1 MYLSSF
7 LLFLVF
13 MYYVFVVSDGTG
25 RTAEQ
30 ALNAAFTQFEDT
42 QLEIVVKPGVQ
53 TKLQVLEVVQEA
65 LQKKAFIVHTLVSDE
80 MRSIMVNTA
89 RKLNVETI
97 DLMGPLLLRLSH
109 QLANAP
115 SEKPGLFHEVNKDY
129 FRRIEAMEYTF
140 RHDDG
145 QREHELDKADLIIL
159 GVSRTFKT
167 PLSIYLA
174 IKGWLVANVPIV
186 LNVEPPEILNKID
199 PKKIFGL
206 TTYPSRLVQLRQSR
220 HEHLGGIT
228 GKYATHEYV
237 TKELRYAHNIYQQHP
252 QWAVINVT
260 SKPIE
265 EIASE
270 ILAVY
275 NRP

>member
-1 MYLSSF
+1 
-7 LLFLVF
+7 
-13 MYYVFVVSDGTG
+13 MYYVIVVSDGTG

-30 ALNAAFTQFEDT
+30 ALNAAITQFQDT
-42 QLEIVVKPGVQ
+42 QLEVIVKPGIRS
-53 TKLQVLEVVQEA
+53 KLQVLEIVQEA
-65 LQKKAFIVHTLVSDE
+65 LEKKAFIVHTLVSNE
-80 MRSIMVNTA
+80 IRSQMLLTA

-129 FRRIEAMEYTF
+129 FRRIEAMEYAF

-145 QREHELDKADLIIL
+145 QRTNELDKADLIIL

-167 PLSIYLA
+167 PLCIYLA

-186 LNVEPPEILNKID
+186 LNTEPPEVLNLID

-206 TTYPSRLVQLRQSR
+206 TTYPSRLAQLRKSR
-220 HEHLGGIT
+220 HEHLGGTT
-228 GKYATHEYV
+228 GEYATHEYV
-237 TKELRYAHNIYQQHP
+237 SKELRYAHRIFHQHP
-252 QWAVINVT
+252 KWAVINVT
-260 SKPIE
+260 SKAIE

-270 ILAVY
+270 MLDIY
-275 NRP
+275 NRA

>member
-1 MYLSSF
+1 
-7 LLFLVF
+7 
-13 MYYVFVVSDGTG
+13 MYYVLVVSDGTG

-30 ALNAAFTQFEDT
+30 ALNAALTQFEGMD
-42 QLEIVVKPGVQ
+42 LEIVVRPGIRDR
-53 TKLQVLEVVQEA
+53 LQVFEVIDEA
-65 LQKKAFIVHTLVSDE
+65 IEKKAFIVHTLVSNDI
-80 MRSIMVNTA
+80 RSLMLDTA

-97 DLMGPLLLRLSH
+97 DLMGPFLMRLSH
-109 QLANAP
+109 QFANAP
-115 SEKPGLFHEVNKDY
+115 SERPGLFHEVNKEY

-145 QREHELDKADLIIL
+145 QRDHELEKADLILL

-186 LNVEPPEILNKID
+186 LDMEPPAVLSRID
-199 PKKIFGL
+199 PRKVFGL

-220 HEHLGGIT
+220 HEHLGGGT
-228 GKYATHEYV
+228 GDYATYEHV
-237 TKELRYAHNIYQQHP
+237 SRELRFAHSIYQMHP
-252 QWAVINVT
+252 KWAVINVT
-260 SKPIE
+260 SKAIE

-270 ILAVY
+270 ILSVY
-275 NRP
+275 NRG

>member
-1 MYLSSF
+1 
-7 LLFLVF
+7 
-13 MYYVFVVSDGTG
+13 MYYVYVVSDGTG

-30 ALNAAFTQFEDT
+30 ALNAASTQFEDR
-42 QLEIVVKPGVQ
+42 QLEIIVKSSVR

-65 LQKKAFIVHTLVSDE
+65 VQKKAFIVHTLVSDE
-80 MRSIMVNTA
+80 MRSIMLNTA

-97 DLMGPLLLRLSH
+97 DLMGPLLMRLSH
-109 QLANAP
+109 QFANSP
-115 SEKPGLFHEVNKDY
+115 SERPGLFHEVNKDY

-145 QREHELDKADLIIL
+145 QRTNELDKADIIL
-159 GVSRTFKT
+159 MGVSRTFKT

-186 LNVEPPEILNKID
+186 LNSDPPEILNTID
-199 PKKIFGL
+199 PKKVFGL
-206 TTYPSRLVQLRQSR
+206 TTYPSRLAQLRKSR

-228 GKYATHEYV
+228 GDYATHEYV
-237 TKELRYAHNIYQQHP
+237 TKELRYAHNIYHQHP
-252 QWAVINVT
+252 HWTVINVT

-270 ILAVY
+270 ILAIY
-275 NRP
+275 NRS

>member
-1 MYLSSF
+1 
-7 LLFLVF
+7 
-13 MYYVFVVSDGTG
+13 MYYVLVVSDGTG

-30 ALNAAFTQFEDT
+30 ALNAALTQFDGMD
-42 QLEIVVKPGVQ
+42 LEIVVRPGIRDKSQ
-53 TKLQVLEVVQEA
+53 VQEVIREA
-65 LQKKAFIVHTLVSDE
+65 IEKKAFIIHTLVSNDI
-80 MRSIMVNTA
+80 RSMMLDQA
-89 RKLNVETI
+89 RRRNVETI
-97 DLMGPLLLRLSH
+97 DLMGPLLMRLSH
-109 QLANAP
+109 QFANAP

-129 FRRIEAMEYTF
+129 FRRIEAMEFTF

-145 QREHELDKADLIIL
+145 LRTHELDKADLILL

-186 LNVEPPEILNKID
+186 LNLEAPEILSRID

-206 TTYPSRLVQLRQSR
+206 TTYPSRLVQLRKSR
-220 HEHLGGIT
+220 HEHLGGGT
-228 GKYATHEYV
+228 GDYASYEYV
-237 TKELRYAHNIYQQHP
+237 ARELRYAHSIYQLHP
-252 QWAVINVT
+252 KWAVINVT
-260 SKPIE
+260 SKAIE

-275 NRP
+275 NRG

>member
-1 MYLSSF
+1 
-7 LLFLVF
+7 
-13 MYYVFVVSDGTG
+13 MYYVYVVSDGTG

-30 ALNAAFTQFEDT
+30 ALNAAFTQFEGMD
-42 QLEIVVKPGVQ
+42 LEIIIRPGIL
-53 TKLQVLEVVQEA
+53 TKLQVLQVVQEA
-65 LQKKAFIVHTLVSDE
+65 LDKKAFIVHTLVSNE
-80 MRSIMVNTA
+80 IRSQMLNVA

-109 QLANAP
+109 QLDNAP
-115 SEKPGLFHEVNKDY
+115 SERPGLFREVNTDY
-129 FRRIEAMEYTF
+129 FRRIEAMEYSF

-145 QREHELDKADLIIL
+145 LRENELDKADLILL

-174 IKGWLVANVPIV
+174 IKGWHVANVPIV
-186 LNVEPPEILNKID
+186 LNMKLPEILKNID

-206 TTYPSRLVQLRQSR
+206 TTFPSHLAKLRQTR

-228 GKYATHEYV
+228 GDYATHGYV
-237 TKELRYAHNIYQQHP
+237 TKELRYALTIFQMHP
-252 QWAVINVT
+252 KWTIINVT
-260 SKPIE
+260 SKAIE

-270 ILAVY
+270 ILSVY
-275 NRP
+275 NQ

>member
-1 MYLSSF
+1 
-7 LLFLVF
+7 

-30 ALNAAFTQFEDT
+30 ALNAAFTQFEDR
-42 QLEIVVKPGVQ
+42 QLEIIVKPGIR

-80 MRSIMVNTA
+80 MRSLMLNTA
-89 RKLNVETI
+89 RRLNVETI
-97 DLMGPLLLRLSH
+97 DLMGPLLMRLSH
-109 QLANAP
+109 QFANSP

-129 FRRIEAMEYTF
+129 FRRIEAIEYAF

-145 QREHELDKADLIIL
+145 QRANELDKADIILL

-167 PLSIYLA
+167 PLCIYLA

-186 LNVEPPEILNKID
+186 LDMDPPKQLNSID
-199 PKKIFGL
+199 PHKVFGL
-206 TTYPSRLVQLRQSR
+206 TTYPSTLSRLRRTR

-228 GKYATHEYV
+228 GSYADHEYV
-237 TKELRYAHNIYQQHP
+237 TRELRYAHSIFHRHSR
-252 QWAVINVT
+252 WAVINVT
-260 SKPIE
+260 SKAIE

-270 ILAVY
+270 ILAIY
-275 NRP
+275 NRS

>member
-1 MYLSSF
+1 
-7 LLFLVF
+7 

-30 ALNAAFTQFEDT
+30 ALNAAFTQFEGMD
-42 QLEIVVKPGVQ
+42 LEIIVRPGVL

-65 LQKKAFIVHTLVSDE
+65 LDKKAFIVHTLVSNE
-80 MRSIMVNTA
+80 IRSQMLDVA

-97 DLMGPLLLRLSH
+97 DLMGPLLFRLSH
-109 QLANAP
+109 QLENAP
-115 SEKPGLFHEVNKDY
+115 LERPGLFRELNKDY

-145 QREHELDKADLIIL
+145 QRENELDKADLILL

-174 IKGWLVANVPIV
+174 IKGWHVANVPIV
-186 LNVEPPEILNKID
+186 LNMQLPEILSEID

-206 TTYPSRLVQLRQSR
+206 TTFPSRLAKLRQSR
-220 HEHLGGIT
+220 DEHLGGIT
-228 GKYATHEYV
+228 GDYATHEYV
-237 TKELRYAHNIYQQHP
+237 TKELRFAHSIFQLHP
-252 QWAVINVT
+252 KWMIINVT
-260 SKPIE
+260 SKAIE

-270 ILAVY
+270 ILSLH
-275 NRP
+275 NH